1 LIKKIKYIIS
11 NWFDL
16 PLVKQFLAWSKQF
29 VMPGFGGVGIY
40 YIVRFIVDE
49 TKRDSLETRSNS
61 IAFSFFVSMFPAIIF
76 LFTLIPHIDQDMVL
90 ANLIN
95 DSISKAL
102 PTNASSYLLEI
113 INDITMIKRQGL
125 LSVGFILAM
134 YFSSS
139 GILSLMTG
147 FDKSHLIGY
156 KKRSFFR
163 VQFVALSLTIILAT
177 LVLSSGIL
185 IILGD
190 VIINF
195 IDSQI
200 TFLKIHNLILGLF
213 RYSLAITLVYITI
226 TILYKYGPSMQNR
239 VSFLNVGSIVATL
252 ASVLS
257 SVLFAFFVNNF
268 SKYNEI
274 YGSIGAL
281 LVLLLWLKINAFIL
295 LIGFELNISIMDNKL
310 RSKFTENVVTP

>member
-1 LIKKIKYIIS
+1 
-11 NWFDL
+11 
-16 PLVKQFLAWSKQF
+16 
-29 VMPGFGGVGIY
+29 MPGFGGVGIY
-40 YIVRFIVDE
+40 YIVWFIVDE
-49 TKRDSLETRSNS
+49 TRRDSLETRSNS

-76 LFTLIPHIDQDMVL
+76 LFTMIPHIDRDMVL

-95 DSISKAL
+95 DSIAKAL

-147 FDKSHLIGY
+147 FDKSHLDGY
-156 KKRSFFR
+156 KKRSIFKDHFI
-163 VQFVALSLTIILAT
+163 ALTLTLILAT
-177 LVLSSGIL
+177 IVLTSGIL

-195 IDSQI
+195 IDSKI
-200 TFLKIHNLILGLF
+200 SFLKLDNLFLGIF
-213 RYSLAITLVYITI
+213 RYSLAISLVYISI
-226 TILYKYGPSMQNR
+226 TLLYKYAPSMRKR
-239 VSFLNVGSIVATL
+239 VGFFNAGSIVATVF
-252 ASVLS
+252 SVLS

-295 LIGFELNISIMDNKL
+295 LIGFELNISIAGNKNRL
-310 RSKFTENVVTP
+310 ILKGNPIKSDQ